1 MDDLKAIW
9 QKVGDLKVEVGEL
22 IEMEKVETIY
32 TQLKKEEDRQ
42 KKWMPWM
49 IPYYIGMTLLL
60 LWVYNWISWNWYDR
74 TLTNLQIFA
83 TLLIPAGGF
92 IMLYFHQLHKIPLDT
107 NEHDR
112 TSLAFLRTVKDKLGK
127 KRKAVLLGNMIYTII
142 LTIGL
147 NIMSLDWGVD
157 DLTLHW
163 KPLLGI
169 NVTMLIICI
178 YSFISTRKKIDKQYK
193 DILARIDR
201 FLAE

>member
-1 MDDLKAIW
+1 
-9 QKVGDLKVEVGEL
+9 
-22 IEMEKVETIY
+22 MEKVETIY

-92 IMLYFHQLHKIPLDT
+92 IMLYFHQ
-107 NEHDR
+107 
-112 TSLAFLRTVKDKLGK
+112 F
-127 KRKAVLLGNMIYTII
+127 GNMIYTII